1 MSRRINCA
9 DYNSWRDRV
18 AETRETE
25 ARGEARAKH
34 FESLMGILLAIF
46 AAVLSLNDL
55 ASSKFE
61 GDQMMAAS
69 AQVSAY
75 NWYQSKSIKESLA
88 EGQHDMAVMLRDSG
102 AIVPTKAEAIDKLV
116 SDLDAK
122 AARYD
127 KEKTEILKGSAAVGE
142 DNWAQDVDGK
152 MGAVTGAQEY
162 EATALG
168 LDAAGNY
175 FDLANLFLQLCLVFG
190 ALCLIF
196 SQPAQRNFFFAVMN
210 VTGVIGVVIAGIAIE
225 KSLPF
230 M

>member
-1 MSRRINCA
+1 MA
-9 DYNSWRDRV
+9 D
-18 AETRETE
+18 THQTE
-25 ARGEARAKH
+25 AQGEAREKR
-34 FESLMGILLAIF
+34 FESVMGILLAIF
-46 AAVLSLNDL
+46 AAALSLNDL

-75 NWYQSKSIKESLA
+75 NWYQSKSIKQSLA
-88 EGQHDMAVMLRDSG
+88 EGQRDMAAMLSESG
-102 AIVPTKAEAIDKLV
+102 AVSAANTGAIDKLV

-122 AARYD
+122 VARYD
-127 KEKTEILKGSAAVGE
+127 KEKDEILKGSDAVGK

-152 MGAVTGAQEY
+152 MGVITGAKEY
-162 EATALG
+162 EATANG
-168 LDAAGNY
+168 LDAAGNF

-196 SQPAQRNFFFAVMN
+196 SQPAQRKFFFGVMN
-210 VTGVIGVVIAGIAIE
+210 VTGVIGVVIAVIAILR
-225 KSLPF
+225 SLPF

>member
-1 MSRRINCA
+1 MAEEPHTDAQS
-9 DYNSWRDRV
+9 SDR
-18 AETRETE
+18 E
-25 ARGEARAKH
+25 KH
-34 FESLMGILLAIF
+34 FESIMGILLAIF

-75 NWYQSKSIKESLA
+75 NWYQNKSIKQSLA
-88 EGQHDMAVMLRDSG
+88 EGQHDMAEMLRDSG
-102 AIVPTKAEAIDKLV
+102 AIAAKSTAGIDKLV

-122 AARYD
+122 IERYD
-127 KEKTEILKGSAAVGE
+127 KEKNEILRGSDKVGKE
-142 DNWAQDVDGK
+142 NWAQDVDGK
-152 MGAVTGAQEY
+152 MGQITGAQEY
-162 EATALG
+162 EATANG

-196 SQPAQRNFFFAVMN
+196 SQPAQRKFFFGVMN
-210 VTGVIGVVIAGIAIE
+210 VTGVIGVTIAVLAIV

>member
-1 MSRRINCA
+1 VTDI
-9 DYNSWRDRV
+9 DTNSAESSGEDR
-18 AETRETE
+18 E
-25 ARGEARAKH
+25 KQ

-55 ASSKFE
+55 ASAKFE

-88 EGQHDMAVMLRDSG
+88 EGQRDMARMLAESG
-102 AIVPTKAEAIDKLV
+102 AIDPENEAGVAKLV
-116 SDLDAK
+116 TALDEEVT
-122 AARYD
+122 RYD
-127 KEKTEILKGSAAVGE
+127 KEKTEILRGSKAVGE
-142 DNWAQDVDGK
+142 ANWAQDVDGK
-152 MGAVTGAQEY
+152 MGQITGAQEY

-175 FDLANLFLQLCLVFG
+175 YDLANLFLQLCLVFG

-196 SQPAQRNFFFAVMN
+196 NQPAQRKFFFAVMN
-210 VTGVIGVVIAGIAIE
+210 VTGVIGTAIAVYALMR
-225 KSLPF
+225 SLPF